1 MPRLG
6 MAACPMVDG
15 SRVGVGRLIGAVM
28 GGGRWEGGKD
38 AWLLGCGGGG
48 IM

>member
-1 MPRLG
+1 
-6 MAACPMVDG
+6 MVDG

-28 GGGRWEGGKD
+28 GGGRWEGRGKD